1 MLCYA
6 FGRQCCR
13 NSVALRTLSIMS
25 LICLASVVEV
35 LSLLLLLALTQAHC
49 LPCHKRTAQ
58 ANDGAQDDRFREH
71 IIRTAHKFEVATAPP
86 AYASTATADAVQDA
100 YPVWV
105 SDTAQT
111 VPYNVPLQLSRLS
124 ARPDGVVAA
133 LYPIDANSS
142 TGGSS
147 SGSSGGSAQQQQQQ
161 HRAVLGGAEGGG
173 ELLQRETKWG
183 KGQAQKA
190 WQAQAASVTTMIHM
204 ATKELASASELAE
217 KQVLLL
223 TLTRSALVIPLLLL
237 LYYCCAAAAPLL
249 SCALVVSCVGWSLAT
264 VTGCYAQ

>member
-1 MLCYA
+1 
-6 FGRQCCR
+6 
-13 NSVALRTLSIMS
+13 
-25 LICLASVVEV
+25 
-35 LSLLLLLALTQAHC
+35 
-49 LPCHKRTAQ
+49 
-58 ANDGAQDDRFREH
+58 
-71 IIRTAHKFEVATAPP
+71 VATAPP
-86 AYASTATADAVQDA
+86 AYASTATADAVQDP

-133 LYPIDANSS
+133 LYPIHDSS
-142 TGGSS
+142 TTGGSS
-147 SGSSGGSAQQQQQQ
+147 SSSSGSAAQQQQ
-161 HRAVLGGAEGGG
+161 HRAVLGCAEGGG

-223 TLTRSALVIPLLLL
+223 LLLTL
-237 LYYCCAAAAPLL
+237 LLIVCYHYC
-249 SCALVVSCVGWSLAT
+249 
-264 VTGCYAQ
+264 